1 MSPTCCTPETHSTIK
16 KNSFDLCLLIKRI
29 HISLIT
35 THFTNYTHTDRDT
48 LETFPLFL
56 SLPYQWE
63 AWKFSAPVLHVLES
77 CAFGPGLVGSCG
89 AQCVL
94 LTQAPAVLR
103 RPCMALESCQT
114 LRGCPCEWGSVRVTT
129 EPLQTSHFLPQ

>member
-1 MSPTCCTPETHSTIK
+1 MLTQTETLWK
-16 KNSFDLCLLIKRI
+16 LCL
-29 HISLIT
+29 
-35 THFTNYTHTDRDT
+35 
-48 LETFPLFL
+48 LFL

-77 CAFGPGLVGSCG
+77 CAFGPGLVGSRG

-114 LRGCPCEWGSVRVTT
+114 LRGCPCEWGSVHVTT
-129 EPLQTSHFLPQ
+129 GLLQTSHFLPPWQSTGYKSLS